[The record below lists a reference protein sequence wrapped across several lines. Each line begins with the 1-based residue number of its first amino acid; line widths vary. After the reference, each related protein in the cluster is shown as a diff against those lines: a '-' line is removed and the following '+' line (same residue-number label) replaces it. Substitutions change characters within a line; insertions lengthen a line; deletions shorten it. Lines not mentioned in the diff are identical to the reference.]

1 MKISKLTAL
10 VFVLAAVLYSPKVDA
25 QNVPNILEIG
35 RESRSRLVRV
45 NPLAEAYYN
54 RGNALRESGDI
65 KGEIE
70 FYNKALRINPNYVE
84 AYFNRGNAL
93 RKLGDMKRAIEDY
106 NQALRINP
114 NYAEAYY
121 NRGAIRVQS
130 EDMKGGIEDYNQ
142 ALRINPNYAE
152 AYYNRGVT
160 RAQLKGGIEDF
171 NEALEDF
178 NEALR
183 INPNY
188 AEAYYNRAAIRYQSV
203 GKIQKITGHIR
214 PPICKRN
221 DYSCLFYL
229 IGSLFTKDNTSELK
243 KAIANLAIADLQKAF
258 ELFLQQGKMAEYQ
271 KTLDLLKKINENKH

>member
-1 MKISKLTAL
+1 L
-10 VFVLAAVLYSPKVDA
+10 
-25 QNVPNILEIG
+25 
-35 RESRSRLVRV
+35 
-45 NPLAEAYYN
+45 
-54 RGNALRESGDI
+54 
-65 KGEIE
+65 
-70 FYNKALRINPNYVE
+70 
-84 AYFNRGNAL
+84 
-93 RKLGDMKRAIEDY
+93 
-106 NQALRINP
+106 
-114 NYAEAYY
+114 
-121 NRGAIRVQS
+121 
-130 EDMKGGIEDYNQ
+130 
-142 ALRINPNYAE
+142 
-152 AYYNRGVT
+152 
-160 RAQLKGGIEDF
+160 
-171 NEALEDF
+171 

>member
-1 MKISKLTAL
+1 
-10 VFVLAAVLYSPKVDA
+10 
-25 QNVPNILEIG
+25 
-35 RESRSRLVRV
+35 
-45 NPLAEAYYN
+45 
-54 RGNALRESGDI
+54 
-65 KGEIE
+65 
-70 FYNKALRINPNYVE
+70 
-84 AYFNRGNAL
+84 
-93 RKLGDMKRAIEDY
+93 
-106 NQALRINP
+106 
-114 NYAEAYY
+114 
-121 NRGAIRVQS
+121 
-130 EDMKGGIEDYNQ
+130 MKGGIEDYNQ

-188 AEAYYNRAAIRYQSV
+188 AEAYYNRAAIRYQLV

-229 IGSLFTKDNTSELK
+229 IGSLFTKDNTSERK